1 MLGAIGTP
9 AFTEWSIRLYG
20 KPDDLYRT
28 QSFNALDAANYFLE
42 KTDELIGGRIVPP
55 TIADIPAEVFA
66 EQLQAAIDAFFDDD
80 RVDVVLDPDLP
91 SKAIAGSKR
100 VRLRSGAMFSKIDL
114 DQLLQHEAL
123 VHAATKLNGNRQ
135 PNMQVLSLGAP
146 RTTRT
151 QEGMAVL
158 AELMTLSLDLTRLR
172 RIALRVHAIA
182 KALDG
187 ADFIEIFESLLE
199 KGLSEEEAYRSTVRL
214 FRGGDVRGRT
224 VFTKDTVYLKGMIEV
239 YAFLMT
245 CMRENRPEFA
255 SWLFAGRLTLG
266 DVIEIAPHFETGYLI
281 GPHYVPHWASDL
293 RTLAS
298 SFAFNGFFT
307 RFDLS
312 AVGFQNFVAL
322 EENTA
327 LGYI

>member
-1 MLGAIGTP
+1 
-9 AFTEWSIRLYG
+9 
-20 KPDDLYRT
+20 
-28 QSFNALDAANYFLE
+28 
-42 KTDELIGGRIVPP
+42 
-55 TIADIPAEVFA
+55 
-66 EQLQAAIDAFFDDD
+66 
-80 RVDVVLDPDLP
+80 
-91 SKAIAGSKR
+91 
-100 VRLRSGAMFSKIDL
+100 
-114 DQLLQHEAL
+114 
-123 VHAATKLNGNRQ
+123 
-135 PNMQVLSLGAP
+135 MQVLSLGAP